1 LSLGNQIIGKL
12 NRIEE
17 FIKNASIFLFP
28 FKILGWIILFLSL
41 MITNFIAIGK
51 WPISAIFKKLNKKEL
66 GLSDPINIGSDDELQ
81 KIVSKRGTVI
91 VDFWAEW
98 CGPCLLMDSTI
109 IKVAQ
114 EYAGKVTVVKIDVSL
129 NSRLSQLYAI
139 RGLPTVV
146 VFKNGDEEIRKSG
159 ALTKSQLVR
168 LIDGKE
174 SL

>member
-1 LSLGNQIIGKL
+1 
-12 NRIEE
+12 
-17 FIKNASIFLFP
+17 
-28 FKILGWIILFLSL
+28 
-41 MITNFIAIGK
+41 
-51 WPISAIFKKLNKKEL
+51 
-66 GLSDPINIGSDDELQ
+66 
-81 KIVSKRGTVI
+81 
-91 VDFWAEW
+91 
-98 CGPCLLMDSTI
+98 MDSTI

-168 LIDGKE
+168 LIDGKK